1 LCRLCVRRGCRIC
14 YRCLDQPNDRRDQN
28 VKATDGT
35 VRIMGS
41 VLYLHVDDADGLAK
55 EWRRAGM
62 DVSGPENY
70 DYGKRE
76 GTHTDPDGNLIRFGS
91 PLRWPMSR

>member
-1 LCRLCVRRGCRIC
+1 
-14 YRCLDQPNDRRDQN
+14 

-41 VLYLHVDDADGLAK
+41 VLYLHVDDADGLAE